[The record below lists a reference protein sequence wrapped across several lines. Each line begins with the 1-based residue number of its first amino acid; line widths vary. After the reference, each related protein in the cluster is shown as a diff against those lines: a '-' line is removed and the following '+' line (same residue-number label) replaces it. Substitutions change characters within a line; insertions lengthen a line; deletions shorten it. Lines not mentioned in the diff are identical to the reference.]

1 MNPVALIIDDEIQI
15 RRLLR
20 LVLEAENYK
29 VHEAETGQQ
38 GLMEIAT
45 RKPDVVLLDL
55 GLPDVEGLQVLK
67 RLREW
72 SEVPVIVLTVRDDVQ
87 EKVAALDAG
96 ADDYITKPFST
107 PELLARLRA
116 AQRKTRPSEEVS
128 VFKNGDLV
136 VDLTA
141 HVVTRAGREIKLS
154 ATEYALLRLFVKHP
168 GRVLTHRHILREIWG
183 PKSEEHRQYLRVYV
197 THLRQKIERDPTKPS
212 LIQTQS
218 GIGSLTG
225 ITRESACQRANAQS
239 RVTADTDGAAIRRCC
254 SRRECG
260 RASTAQF
267 GLETRCRIALWRL
280 GDQQGV
286 CDRPRVSRRW
296 ILISTDHSRSL
307 RSDSARG
314 HQLHC
319 HLSSLPRWR
328 RRILIRAFTGTFAS
342 RGGGPAA
349 RSRSDGNGRSQRL
362 VGTELRHFRR

>member
-1 MNPVALIIDDEIQI
+1 MNLVALIIDDEVQI

-20 LVLEAENYK
+20 LVLEGENYK
-29 VHEAETGQQ
+29 VHEAETGQL

-55 GLPDVEGLQVLK
+55 GLPDLEGLQVLK

-72 SEVPVIVLTVRDDVQ
+72 SEVPVIVLTVRDDVR

-128 VFKNGDLV
+128 VFKNGNLV

-168 GRVLTHRHILREIWG
+168 GRVLTHRQILREIWG

-197 THLRQKIERDPTKPS
+197 THLRQKIEPDPTTPS
-212 LIQTQS
+212 LIQTQP
-218 GIGSLTG
+218 GIGY
-225 ITRESACQRANAQS
+225 R
-239 RVTADTDGAAIRRCC
+239 
-254 SRRECG
+254 
-260 RASTAQF
+260 
-267 GLETRCRIALWRL
+267 
-280 GDQQGV
+280 
-286 CDRPRVSRRW
+286 
-296 ILISTDHSRSL
+296 
-307 RSDSARG
+307 
-314 HQLHC
+314 
-319 HLSSLPRWR
+319 
-328 RRILIRAFTGTFAS
+328 FTG
-342 RGGGPAA
+342 
-349 RSRSDGNGRSQRL
+349 
-362 VGTELRHFRR
+362 